1 MSLIEGLDLHNYKKK
16 ENEDFIRIYNN
27 FLDKD
32 LCNLLIN
39 FYNNNEKYQV
49 LLKASNESN
58 NIIFNIFDKGIKKY
72 LKEFKYCMDVK
83 SFTSENFIITKYIK
97 KKGYFKWHKDRGL
110 MKNKAKDRYLSAIL
124 YLNDVDIGGET
135 EFKYQNKI
143 IKPLKG
149 QLLIFP
155 SDWTYYHRGKI
166 PESNDKYIC
175 NNFFQLY

>member
-1 MSLIEGLDLHNYKKK
+1 MN
-16 ENEDFIRIYNN
+16 
-27 FLDKD
+27 
-32 LCNLLIN
+32 
-39 FYNNNEKYQV
+39 
-49 LLKASNESN
+49 
-58 NIIFNIFDKGIKKY
+58 
-72 LKEFKYCMDVK
+72 VK
-83 SFTSENFIITKYIK
+83 SFTSEGFVITKYIK

-110 MKNKAKDRYLSAIL
+110 MKTNERDRYLSAIL

-166 PESNDKYIC
+166 PESHDKYIC